1 MSKNNKISKAL
12 YDLKKNVVNNKLTNI
27 NFDTLDLTE
36 VINEKNN
43 NPQNRLSHLNKAN
56 PLETLIKELLK
67 PELKKWLNENLPT
80 IVRQL
85 VEEEIEK
92 IAPKD
97 Y

>member
-43 NPQNRLSHLNKAN
+43 TMGTTGECKFWLNLSHVTENSRWKA
-56 PLETLIKELLK
+56 KHK
-67 PELKKWLNENLPT
+67 M
-80 IVRQL
+80 
-85 VEEEIEK
+85 
-92 IAPKD
+92 
-97 Y
+97 